1 MIDSLTERERKLLT
15 AAIPALILIGAVY
28 FWPEAGSAVGPV
40 LDKAAAIE
48 TARTRLDQARVTAAQ
63 FPAKTE
69 ALKKLDANL
78 ALWRKR
84 FIAGDTP
91 AQAQAQLNQTFRRI
105 ARLQGPAVEI
115 RTIDIGTV
123 QSLQHHSEIIINVNF
138 DCQIEGLV
146 NLLSDLAS
154 QPEFLIWRDIRI
166 SSSDSKQKRIGVS
179 MAIVGL
185 TQVKPMAPGVR
196 G

>member
-28 FWPEAGSAVGPV
+28 FWPEPSSTVGPV
-40 LDKAAAIE
+40 LDKAAAID
-48 TARTRLDQARVTAAQ
+48 TARLRLDQARVTAAQ
-63 FPAKTE
+63 LPAQTE

-84 FIAGDTP
+84 FITADTP

-115 RTIDIGTV
+115 RNMDIGTV
-123 QSLQHHSEIIINVNF
+123 QSLEHHSEIIINVNF

-166 SSSDSKQKRIGVS
+166 SSNDSKQKRIGVS
-179 MAIVGL
+179 MAIVGFTL
-185 TQVKPMAPGVR
+185 VKPLTPGVR